1 MGKSTKKFHTQIGE
15 KMNMKPT
22 EIDPIIKVQELEEGS
37 IDNEDKMNTAVQ
49 EYKDSDDDFG
59 PF

>member
-1 MGKSTKKFHTQIGE
+1 
-15 KMNMKPT
+15 MKPT